1 MDDVPLTVFVFRHVE
16 DVGAS
21 SVTTDVPVKV
31 FAGVTLKCVANC
43 PFTGFAV
50 KKANPKNRKTSIT
63 IAACL
68 TTAVGLIFVLKRLAS
83 PS

>member
-1 MDDVPLTVFVFRHVE
+1 MDDVPLTVFVFRRVE

-31 FAGVTLKCVANC
+31 FTGVTLKCVANC
-43 PFTGFAV
+43 PFTGFAI
-50 KKANPKNRKTSIT
+50 KMANPKNTKISIT
-63 IAACL
+63 IGVCL
-68 TTAVGLIFVLKRLAS
+68 TMAVGLIFVLKRLAS